1 MKVLATASLM
11 VLALFSGCTSGAFAP
26 SSTTEGAPASL
37 EEPPSSA
44 TPAAEPS
51 PIGSI
56 APSARPNASFDL
68 PNGPAPVTVRTGDT
82 SFHLRP
88 WTYCYLTAC
97 VDGMPPPDPPDVGE
111 ARRV

>member
-26 SSTTEGAPASL
+26 TSTTEGAPASL

-56 APSARPNASFDL
+56 APSAFALTPASIYPTDL
-68 PNGPAPVTVRTGDT
+68 HR
-82 SFHLRP
+82 
-88 WTYCYLTAC
+88 
-97 VDGMPPPDPPDVGE
+97 
-111 ARRV
+111 